1 MVKGK
6 CCSSPRDANRT
17 QALIAASG
25 DARHHPTISQALCC
39 VAAGVT
45 DCPRRGMRGF
55 GADAEVLLSQD
66 SVQS

>member
-1 MVKGK
+1 MKGK

-17 QALIAASG
+17 QALIAASR
-25 DARHHPTISQALCC
+25 DAGHHPTISQALCR

-45 DCPRRGMRGF
+45 DRPRRGMRGF
-55 GADAEVLLSQD
+55 GADAKVLMSQD